1 MTVSRRE
8 IMQMVAGGSAVAALG
23 QLGLSSALAA
33 DGGGYRAM
41 VGVFL
46 FGGNDAW
53 NMVAPTDGRYADYAK
68 QRGASLALAQS
79 SLVPLTGT
87 AFGLHGS
94 MTALKSVWDDGG
106 LGVVLNTG
114 TLFAP
119 LTKALYASRPDLR
132 PVNLM
137 SHEDQQNQWQGMRM
151 RATNKDGYMGR
162 IHDRAGGASNLP
174 PLISIAGSNLA
185 LIGDRTAPLILPSS
199 GSIVRNGYNA
209 ASTDAAVKARQ
220 AALDVF
226 ADASSYG
233 AITDLTGRGMSSAYA
248 QAVQANSIVTATTS
262 AVDKYFVN
270 PTTGAALTSDIS
282 RQLLRAARMIE
293 ARNTLGHAK
302 QTFFVSQ
309 GGYDTHTNQLAA
321 HNGLYAD
328 LGNALAGFYNA
339 MKVLGLQDN
348 VTAFTMSDF
357 GRVYKGNASGGS
369 DHAWGSNHLVV
380 GGALANGKVHGRY
393 PDVTFGGP
401 EDASN
406 DGRWIPSI
414 ATEEYI
420 GAIAQ
425 WYGVSAADLPYVFPN
440 WGAWNGGG
448 RGPVP
453 LFS

>member
-33 DGGGYRAM
+33 DGGAYRAM

-53 NMVAPTDGRYADYAK
+53 NMVAPTDSRYADYAK
-68 QRGASLALAQS
+68 QRGASLALAQD

-94 MTALKSVWDDGG
+94 MSALKPVWDDGG

-119 LTKALYASRPDLR
+119 LTKALYTSRPDLR

-151 RATNKDGYMGR
+151 RSANKDGFMGR

-226 ADASSYG
+226 ADAASYG
-233 AITDLTGRGMSSAYA
+233 AITDLTGKGMSSAYA

-262 AVDKYFVN
+262 AVDKHFVN

-321 HNGLYAD
+321 HKNLYAD

-339 MKVLGLQDN
+339 MKALDLQDN

-369 DHAWGSNHLVV
+369 DHAWGSNQLVV

-414 ATEEYI
+414 ATEEYV
-420 GAIAQ
+420 GAIAR

-453 LFS
+453 LFG

>member
-8 IMQMVAGGSAVAALG
+8 MMQLMAGGSAAAALG

-33 DGGGYRAM
+33 DSGNYRAM

-53 NMVAPTDGRYADYAK
+53 NMVVPNDSRFTDYAK
-68 QRGASLALAQS
+68 QRGTVALQQS
-79 SLVPLTGT
+79 SLMPLTGT
-87 AFGLHGS
+87 AFALHGAFAPLKAAWDEG
-94 MTALKSVWDDGG
+94 ALGA
-106 LGVVLNTG
+106 VLNTG

-119 LTKALYASRPDLR
+119 LTKALYTSRPDLR
-132 PVNLM
+132 PLNLM
-137 SHEDQQNQWQGMRM
+137 SHEDQQNQWQGMRT
-151 RATNKDGYMGR
+151 RAVNNNGFMGR
-162 IHDRAGGASNLP
+162 INDRAPTADLP
-174 PLISIAGSNLA
+174 PLISIAGSNLC

-220 AALDVF
+220 AALSVF

-233 AITDLTGRGMSSAYA
+233 AITDLTGKGMSTAYA
-248 QAVQANSIVTATTS
+248 QAVQANTVITSTTS
-262 AVDKYFVN
+262 SVDKFFVN

-309 GGYDTHTNQLAA
+309 GGYDTHTNQLAS
-321 HNGLYAD
+321 HNALYGD
-328 LGNALAGFYNA
+328 LALALAGFYNA
-339 MKVLGLQDN
+339 MKALGLQDN

-357 GRVYKGNASGGS
+357 GRVFKGNASNGT
-369 DHAWGSNHLVV
+369 DHAWGSNHLVL

-393 PDVTFGGP
+393 PDMTFGGS
-401 EDASN
+401 EDTSN

-414 ATEEYI
+414 ATEEYV

-425 WYGVSAADLPYVFPN
+425 WYGVSPADMPYIFPN
-440 WGAWNGGG
+440 WANWNGGG

-453 LFS
+453 LFG

>member
-1 MTVSRRE
+1 
-8 IMQMVAGGSAVAALG
+8 MQMVAGGSAVAALG

-33 DGGGYRAM
+33 DAGSYRAM

-53 NMVAPTDGRYADYAK
+53 NMVMPTDSRYADYAK
-68 QRGASLALAQS
+68 QRGTGLALAQS

-87 AFGLHGS
+87 AFGLHGAMS
-94 MTALKSVWDDGG
+94 ALKPVWDDGG
-106 LGVVLNTG
+106 LGAVLNTG

-119 LTKALYASRPDLR
+119 LTKALYTSRPDLR

-137 SHEDQQNQWQGMRM
+137 SHEDQQNQWQGMSM
-151 RATNKDGYMGR
+151 RAANKDGFMGR
-162 IHDRAGGASNLP
+162 MNDRSGSTSNLP
-174 PLISIAGSNLA
+174 PLISIAGSNLC

-209 ASTDAAVKARQ
+209 AATDAATKTRQ

-233 AITDLTGRGMSSAYA
+233 AVTDLTGKGMSSAYA
-248 QAVQANSIVTATTS
+248 QAVQANSVVTATTS

-270 PTTGAALTSDIS
+270 PTTGAALTSDLS

-293 ARNTLGHAK
+293 ARGTLGHAK

-309 GGYDTHTNQLAA
+309 GGYDTHTNELAA

-328 LGNALAGFYNA
+328 LANALAGFYNA
-339 MKVLGLQDN
+339 MKALGLQDN

-393 PDVTFGGP
+393 PDVTFGGND
-401 EDASN
+401 DASN
-406 DGRWIPSI
+406 DGRWIPTI
-414 ATEEYI
+414 ATEEYV
-420 GAIAQ
+420 GAIAR

-440 WGAWNGGG
+440 WANWNGGG

-453 LFS
+453 LFG

>member
-33 DGGGYRAM
+33 DGGAYRAM

-53 NMVAPTDGRYADYAK
+53 NMVAPTDSRYADYAK
-68 QRGASLALAQS
+68 QRGASLALAQD

-94 MTALKSVWDDGG
+94 MSALKPVWDDGG

-119 LTKALYASRPDLR
+119 LTKALYTSRPDLR

-151 RATNKDGYMGR
+151 RAANKDGFMGR
-162 IHDRAGGASNLP
+162 IHDRAGGAANLP

-226 ADASSYG
+226 ADAASYG
-233 AITDLTGRGMSSAYA
+233 AITDLTGKGMSSAYA

-262 AVDKYFVN
+262 AVDKHFVN

-293 ARNTLGHAK
+293 ARNALGHAK

-321 HNGLYAD
+321 HKNLYAD

-339 MKVLGLQDN
+339 MKALGLQDN

-414 ATEEYI
+414 ATEEYV

-425 WYGVSAADLPYVFPN
+425 WYGVGAADLPYVFPN

-453 LFS
+453 LFG

>member
-1 MTVSRRE
+1 MAVSRRE
-8 IMQMVAGGSAVAALG
+8 FLRLTAGGSAAAALS

-33 DGGGYRAM
+33 DTSGYRAM

-53 NMVAPTDGRYADYAK
+53 NMVVPNDNRYADYAK
-68 QRGASLALAQS
+68 QRGSAIALAQS

-87 AFGLHGS
+87 AFGLHSAMATLKPAWDEG
-94 MTALKSVWDDGG
+94 ALS
-106 LGVVLNTG
+106 VVLNTG

-119 LTKALYASRPDLR
+119 LTKTLYTSRPDLR
-132 PVNLM
+132 PINLM
-137 SHEDQQNQWQGMRM
+137 SHEDQQNQWQGMRT
-151 RATNKDGYMGR
+151 RSQNNDGFMGR
-162 IHDRAGGASNLP
+162 INDRAQAASLP
-174 PLISIAGSNLA
+174 PLISIAGSNLC

-199 GSIVRNGYNA
+199 GAIARMGYSA
-209 ASTDAAVKARQ
+209 TTTDVAVKARQ
-220 AALDVF
+220 AAFDVF

-233 AITDLTGRGMSSAYA
+233 AITDLTGKGMSSAYA
-248 QAVQANSIVTATTS
+248 QAVQANTIVSSTTS
-262 AVDKYFVN
+262 AVDKFFVH
-270 PTTGAALTSDIS
+270 PITGLALTSDIS

-293 ARNTLGHAK
+293 ARGTLGHAK

-309 GGYDTHTNQLAA
+309 GGYDTHTGQIGTHNNLYSDLA
-321 HNGLYAD
+321 
-328 LGNALAGFYNA
+328 NALAGFYNA
-339 MKVLGLQDN
+339 MKALSLQDN
-348 VTAFTMSDF
+348 VIAFTMSDF
-357 GRVYKGNASGGS
+357 GRVFKGNSSGGT
-369 DHAWGSNHLVV
+369 DHAWGSNHLVI
-380 GGALANGKVHGRY
+380 GGALAAGKVHGRY
-393 PDVTFGGP
+393 PDTTFGGN

-440 WGAWNGGG
+440 WSNWNGGG

-453 LFS
+453 LFG

>member
-8 IMQMVAGGSAVAALG
+8 IMQMVAGGSAAAALG

-33 DGGGYRAM
+33 DGGAYRAM

-68 QRGASLALAQS
+68 QRGASLALAQD

-94 MTALKSVWDDGG
+94 MSALKPVWDDGG

-119 LTKALYASRPDLR
+119 LTKALYTSRPDLR

-151 RATNKDGYMGR
+151 RAANKDGFMGR
-162 IHDRAGGASNLP
+162 IHDRAGSAANLP

-226 ADASSYG
+226 ADAASYG
-233 AITDLTGRGMSSAYA
+233 AITDLTGKGMSSAYA

-262 AVDKYFVN
+262 AVDKHFVN

-309 GGYDTHTNQLAA
+309 GGYDTHTNQVAA
-321 HNGLYAD
+321 HKNLYAD

-339 MKVLGLQDN
+339 MKALGLQDN

-414 ATEEYI
+414 ATEEYV
-420 GAIAQ
+420 GAIAR

-440 WGAWNGGG
+440 WSAWNGGG

-453 LFS
+453 LFG

>member
-8 IMQMVAGGSAVAALG
+8 ILQLTAGGSAVAALG

-33 DGGGYRAM
+33 DTGSYRAT

-53 NMVAPTDGRYADYAK
+53 NMVVPTDSRYADYAK
-68 QRGASLALAQS
+68 QRGTGLALAQS

-87 AFGLHGS
+87 AFGLHAA
-94 MTALKSVWDDGG
+94 MAPLKAVWDDGG
-106 LGVVLNTG
+106 LGAVLNTG

-119 LTKALYASRPDLR
+119 LTKALYTSRPDLR
-132 PVNLM
+132 PLNLM

-151 RATNKDGYMGR
+151 RATNNDGFMGR
-162 IHDRAGGASNLP
+162 LNDRAQAASLP

-233 AITDLTGRGMSSAYA
+233 AVTDLTGKGMSSAYA
-248 QAVQANSIVTATTS
+248 QAVQANSIISATTS
-262 AVDKYFVN
+262 AVDKSFVN
-270 PTTGAALTSDIS
+270 PTTNAALTSDIS

-293 ARNTLGHAK
+293 ARGSLGHAK

-309 GGYDTHTNQLAA
+309 GGYDTHTNELAS
-321 HNGLYAD
+321 HNTLYGD
-328 LGNALAGFYNA
+328 LAMALAGFYNA
-339 MKVLGLQDN
+339 MKGLGLQDN

-357 GRVYKGNASGGS
+357 GRVFKGNASGGS

-393 PDVTFGGP
+393 PDVTFGGN
-401 EDASN
+401 EDSSN

-425 WYGVSAADLPYVFPN
+425 WYGVSATDLPYVFPN
-440 WGAWNGGG
+440 WANWNGGG

-453 LFS
+453 LFG

>member
-33 DGGGYRAM
+33 DTGSYRAM

-53 NMVAPTDGRYADYAK
+53 NMVAPTDSRYADYAK
-68 QRGASLALAQS
+68 QRGTSLALAQS

-87 AFGLHGS
+87 AFGLHAS
-94 MTALKSVWDDGG
+94 MSALKPVWDDGG

-119 LTKALYASRPDLR
+119 LTKALYTSRPDLR
-132 PVNLM
+132 PINLM
-137 SHEDQQNQWQGMRM
+137 SHEDQQNQWQGMSM
-151 RATNKDGYMGR
+151 RATNKDGFMGR
-162 IHDRAGGASNLP
+162 INDRSGSTSNLP

-226 ADASSYG
+226 ADAASYG
-233 AITDLTGRGMSSAYA
+233 TITDLTGRGMSSAYA
-248 QAVQANSIVTATTS
+248 QAVQANAVVTATTS

-270 PTTGAALTSDIS
+270 PTTGAALNSEIS

-309 GGYDTHTNQLAA
+309 GGYDTHTNQLAS

-328 LGNALAGFYNA
+328 LANALAGFYNA
-339 MKVLGLQDN
+339 MKALGLQDN

-414 ATEEYI
+414 ATEEYV

-425 WYGVSAADLPYVFPN
+425 WYGVSVADLPYVFPN
-440 WGAWNGGG
+440 WSTWNGGG

>member
-8 IMQMVAGGSAVAALG
+8 MMQLMAGGSAAAALG

-33 DGGGYRAM
+33 DNSGYRAM

-53 NMVAPTDGRYADYAK
+53 NMVVPNDSRFADYAK
-68 QRGASLALAQS
+68 QRGTVALQQS
-79 SLVPLTGT
+79 SLMPLTGT
-87 AFGLHGS
+87 AFALHGA
-94 MTALKSVWDDGG
+94 MTALKPAWDEGA
-106 LGVVLNTG
+106 LSAVLNTG

-119 LTKALYASRPDLR
+119 LTKALYTSRPDLR
-132 PVNLM
+132 PLNLM
-137 SHEDQQNQWQGMRM
+137 SHEDQQNQWQGMRT
-151 RATNKDGYMGR
+151 RAVNNNGFMGR
-162 IHDRAGGASNLP
+162 INDRAPVADLP
-174 PLISIAGSNLA
+174 PLISIAGSNLC

-199 GSIVRNGYNA
+199 GSIVRNGFNA
-209 ASTDAAVKARQ
+209 ASTDVAVKARQ
-220 AALDVF
+220 AALSVF

-233 AITDLTGRGMSSAYA
+233 AITDLTGKGMSTAYA
-248 QAVQANSIVTATTS
+248 QAVQANTVISSTTS
-262 AVDKYFVN
+262 AVDKFFVH

-309 GGYDTHTNQLAA
+309 GGYDTHVNQLGS
-321 HNGLYAD
+321 HNTLYAD
-328 LGNALAGFYNA
+328 LANALAAFYNA
-339 MKVLGLQDN
+339 MKALDLQNN

-357 GRVYKGNASGGS
+357 GRVFKGNASNGT
-369 DHAWGSNHLVV
+369 DHAWGSNHLVI

-393 PDVTFGGP
+393 PDMTFGGS
-401 EDASN
+401 EDTSN

-414 ATEEYI
+414 ATEEYV

-425 WYGVSAADLPYVFPN
+425 WYGVSAADLPYIFPN
-440 WGAWNGGG
+440 WANWNGGG

-453 LFS
+453 LFG